1 MSKPSPV
8 ASAPAPRLTE
18 DQVVDYLRRHRDFLE
33 RHPELI
39 ADLLPA
45 RHGDGRAVVDLQ
57 QYLIGKLRN
66 DLAEMRVTH
75 DTAISAARGNLQSQ
89 QRIHAAVID
98 LMNAPSFEHFV
109 EAITTDLALK
119 LDVDVVSLCV
129 ESTRPNQPRTKSGVR
144 FLAMG
149 SVDTLIGPEKP
160 IVLRPA
166 IAAERAVYGGGAALV
181 KSDALLRLSISEQA
195 PVGLV
200 AIGSREPGHFRPGQG
215 TELML
220 FLARTI
226 ESTAR
231 AWLDLPG

>member
-1 MSKPSPV
+1 MSKPSPL

-18 DQVVDYLRRHRDFLE
+18 DQVADYLRRHRDFLD

-45 RHGDGRAVVDLQ
+45 RHSGGRAVVDLQ
-57 QYLIGKLRN
+57 QYLIERLRR
-66 DLAEMRVTH
+66 DLAEMRSTH
-75 DTAISAARGNLQSQ
+75 DSTVTAARGNLQSQ
-89 QRIHAAVID
+89 QRVHGAVLE

-109 EAITTDLALK
+109 ESITTDLALK

-129 ESTRPNQPRTKSGVR
+129 EAARPNQPRTKSGVR
-144 FLAMG
+144 FLALG
-149 SVDTLIGPEKP
+149 SVDILMGPSKP

-166 IAAERAVYGGGAALV
+166 IAAERAIYGGGAALV
-181 KSDALLRLSISEQA
+181 KSDALLRLAISDEA

-200 AIGSREPGHFRPGQG
+200 AIGSREPGHFRAGQG
-215 TELML
+215 TELLL

-231 AWLDLPG
+231 AWLDLPS

>member
-1 MSKPSPV
+1 VSKPSPL

-18 DQVVDYLRRHRDFLE
+18 DQVVDYLRRHRDFLD

-39 ADLLPA
+39 ADLLPP
-45 RHGDGRAVVDLQ
+45 RHSEGRAVVDLQ
-57 QYLIGKLRN
+57 HYLIDRLRR
-66 DLAEMRVTH
+66 DLAETRHTH
-75 DTAISAARGNLQSQ
+75 DTAVLAARGNLQSQ
-89 QRIHAAVID
+89 QRVHGAVVE

-109 EAITTDLALK
+109 ESITTDLSLK

-149 SVDTLIGPEKP
+149 AVDALIGPGKE
-160 IVLRPA
+160 IAFRPA
-166 IAAERAVYGGGAALV
+166 VAAERALYGGGAALV
-181 KSDALLRLSISEQA
+181 KSDALLRLAISGEA
-195 PVGLV
+195 PVGVV

-215 TELML
+215 TELLL
-220 FLARTI
+220 FLAKTI

-231 AWLDLPG
+231 AWLDLPD

>member
-1 MSKPSPV
+1 VNKPNQL

-39 ADLLPA
+39 AELMPA
-45 RHGDGRAVVDLQ
+45 RHADGRAVVDMQ
-57 QYLIGKLRN
+57 QYLIERLRR
-66 DLAEMRVTH
+66 DLAEMRSTH
-75 DTAISAARGNLQSQ
+75 DSAVNAARGNLHSQ
-89 QRIHAAVID
+89 QRVHSAVVD

-119 LDVDVVSLCV
+119 LEVDVVSLCV

-149 SVDTLIGPEKP
+149 AVDSLMGTDTSV
-160 IVLRPA
+160 VLRPA
-166 IAAERAVYGGGAALV
+166 IVAERAIYGGGAALV
-181 KSDALLRLSISEQA
+181 KSDALLRLSISEEA
-195 PVGLV
+195 PVGLL
-200 AIGSREPGHFRPGQG
+200 AIGAREPGHFRSGQG
-215 TELML
+215 TELL
-220 FLARTI
+220 VFLARTI